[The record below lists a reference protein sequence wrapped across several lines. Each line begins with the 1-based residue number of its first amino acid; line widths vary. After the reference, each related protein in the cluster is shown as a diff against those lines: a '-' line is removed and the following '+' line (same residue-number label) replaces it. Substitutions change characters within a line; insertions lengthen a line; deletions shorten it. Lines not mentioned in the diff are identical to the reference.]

1 MTQELSQLSL
11 LDERDDR
18 FGFRDLAGVHV
29 SRKSSAPSIGL
40 ANVRLHLSV
49 LRDIQVEHLGGR
61 TNKYGQFVFAVD
73 EARDDPDELFERA
86 QAADQMGDMAK
97 AERFQACAASGLSGA
112 RDEFDPAAIVQFKD
126 ARAPNHRSTTTER
139 RNSTAIRAFWIGRG
153 MEYPGILFP
162 TPQPRGWCETRG
174 FTVFDVPR
182 PTRRH
187 YNRIRPHASLG
198 YKPPA
203 PEVYVPALAA
213 WQAALRRTAA
223 PATLAP
229 EPTLN

>member
-1 MTQELSQLSL
+1 LTQELSQLSL

-29 SRKSSAPSIGL
+29 SRKSSAPLIGL
-40 ANVRLHLSV
+40 ANVRLHRSV

-112 RDEFDPAAIVQFKD
+112 RDEFDPAAIVQNLKTLVLRTIDQPPLRGGTQRPF
-126 ARAPNHRSTTTER
+126 ARSGLVGGWNTRVFFSHTEAPRLVRNAGLHR
-139 RNSTAIRAFWIGRG
+139 IRC
-153 MEYPGILFP
+153 P
-162 TPQPRGWCETRG
+162 ETQL
-174 FTVFDVPR
+174 
-182 PTRRH
+182 
-187 YNRIRPHASLG
+187 NRIRPHASLG

-229 EPTLN
+229 KPTLN

>member
-1 MTQELSQLSL
+1 
-11 LDERDDR
+11 
-18 FGFRDLAGVHV
+18 VHV

-112 RDEFDPAAIVQFKD
+112 RDEFDPAAIVQNLKTLVLRTID
-126 ARAPNHRSTTTER
+126 QPPLRGGTQRPVARSGLVGGWNTRVFFSHTEAPRLVRNAGLHRIRCPETQRGVTTTA
-139 RNSTAIRAFWIGRG
+139 SGR
-153 MEYPGILFP
+153 MRPSVTNLQHP
-162 TPQPRGWCETRG
+162 RCTCPPLPRGR
-174 FTVFDVPR
+174 PR
-182 PTRRH
+182 SVER
-187 YNRIRPHASLG
+187 
-198 YKPPA
+198 
-203 PEVYVPALAA
+203 
-213 WQAALRRTAA
+213 LRR
-223 PATLAP
+223 PRWRP
-229 EPTLN
+229 SQP